1 MKNRLGVKIF
11 LGYLLIAFFV
21 IILFYLFNYFRLDER
36 LGPTRSVLLTISLI
50 VFCTGMAGYLYSTRL
65 TRDLKRVIESAKAIG
80 AGDLTREVTLRKPTR
95 YPDEIDQLI
104 ESINIM
110 LENLRD
116 LSAQTQST
124 AIQMSNNAQNLSATA
139 QEINAGADEVAT
151 TIEEIS
157 KGVELQ
163 ASLVENTSKTV
174 REIAGSIE
182 LTSSNAMVT
191 ATSVGE
197 ASGKAQQ
204 SGELANLAME
214 KMRQVF
220 EKMANSQE
228 MVFKFGEKT
237 KQIGKI
243 VEMITNIARQTNLL
257 ALNATIEAARAGDY
271 GKGFA
276 VVADEVRKLAESTST
291 AAEQVTDLVSEIEH
305 ESERVVSSM
314 KETAQNIAEGRED
327 LGTISL
333 SLEEIVQMVTTAA
346 EKVRNISDL
355 AQIQAEGAKELVRSI
370 DEIAKVAHENASS
383 IEQVSTVSQEQT
395 AAMEELSRATQELSQ
410 TADRLK
416 QQVSRFRLDS
426 ERPVTAEPK
435 AAPELELVKSDAPKA
450 GSRKKARAKTGAE
463 SDIDY
468 TFE

>member
-1 MKNRLGVKIF
+1 
-11 LGYLLIAFFV
+11 
-21 IILFYLFNYFRLDER
+21 
-36 LGPTRSVLLTISLI
+36 
-50 VFCTGMAGYLYSTRL
+50 
-65 TRDLKRVIESAKAIG
+65 
-80 AGDLTREVTLRKPTR
+80 
-95 YPDEIDQLI
+95 
-104 ESINIM
+104 
-110 LENLRD
+110 
-116 LSAQTQST
+116 
-124 AIQMSNNAQNLSATA
+124 
-139 QEINAGADEVAT
+139 
-151 TIEEIS
+151 
-157 KGVELQ
+157 
-163 ASLVENTSKTV
+163 
-174 REIAGSIE
+174 
-182 LTSSNAMVT
+182 MVT
-191 ATSVGE
+191 ATSVSE

-257 ALNATIEAARAGDY
+257 ALNATIEAARAGEY

-291 AAEQVTDLVSEIEH
+291 AAEQITDLVSEIEH

-346 EKVRNISDL
+346 DKVRNISDL

-370 DEIAKVAHENASS
+370 DEIAKVAHENATS
-383 IEQVSTVSQEQT
+383 IEQVSTVT
-395 AAMEELSRATQELSQ
+395 PG
-410 TADRLK
+410 ADRGHG
-416 QQVSRFRLDS
+416 RH
-426 ERPVTAEPK
+426 EPRHPGAFPDRGPAQ
-435 AAPELELVKSDAPKA
+435 AAGEQIPARYRAA
-450 GSRKKARAKTGAE
+450 GCGDRAAAHTRSARGAGVGAGQDGAGE
-463 SDIDY
+463 KRGEEAHPGQDRQG
-468 TFE
+468 

>member
-1 MKNRLGVKIF
+1 M
-11 LGYLLIAFFV
+11 
-21 IILFYLFNYFRLDER
+21 
-36 LGPTRSVLLTISLI
+36 
-50 VFCTGMAGYLYSTRL
+50 
-65 TRDLKRVIESAKAIG
+65 
-80 AGDLTREVTLRKPTR
+80 
-95 YPDEIDQLI
+95 
-104 ESINIM
+104 
-110 LENLRD
+110 
-116 LSAQTQST
+116 
-124 AIQMSNNAQNLSATA
+124 
-139 QEINAGADEVAT
+139 
-151 TIEEIS
+151 
-157 KGVELQ
+157 ELQ

-174 REIAGSIE
+174 REMAGSIE

-191 ATSVGE
+191 ASSVSE

-228 MVFKFGEKT
+228 MVFKFGEKL

-276 VVADEVRKLAESTST
+276 VVADEVRKLAEGTST
-291 AAEQVTDLVSEIEH
+291 AAEQITDLVAEIEH

-346 EKVRNISDL
+346 DKVRNISDL
-355 AQIQAEGAKELVRSI
+355 AQVQAEGAKELVRSI
-370 DEIAKVAHENASS
+370 DEIAKVAHDNATS
-383 IEQVSTVSQEQT
+383 IEQVTTVTQEQT
-395 AAMEELSRATQELSQ
+395 AAMEDMSRATQELSG

-416 QQVSRFRLDS
+416 QQVSKFRLDT
-426 ERPVTAEPK
+426 ERVGQP
-435 AAPELELVKSDAPKA
+435 AAVPELVKDGPQKKEEKKRVRPKI
-450 GSRKKARAKTGAE
+450 AKD
-463 SDIDY
+463 DIDY